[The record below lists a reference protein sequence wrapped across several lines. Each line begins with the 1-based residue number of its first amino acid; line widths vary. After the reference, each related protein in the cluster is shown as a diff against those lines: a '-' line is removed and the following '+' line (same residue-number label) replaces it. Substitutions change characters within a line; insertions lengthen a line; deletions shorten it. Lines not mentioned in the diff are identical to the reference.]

1 MSTQEVRSSLR
12 PKSLRAK
19 KVKEPVAKKPVVKKP
34 VVKRKDVIGAGSQ
47 KLPAKK
53 GGRKAKVP
61 QHFAVAELAP
71 HLHEDAWQAC

>member
-19 KVKEPVAKKPVVKKP
+19 KVKEPVAKKPVVK
-34 VVKRKDVIGAGSQ
+34 RKDVIGAGSQ

-53 GGRKAKVP
+53 GGRKSKVP
-61 QHFAVAELAP
+61 SVLFYKLIYI
-71 HLHEDAWQAC
+71 

>member
-1 MSTQEVRSSLR
+1 M
-12 PKSLRAK
+12 RAK
-19 KVKEPVAKKPVVKKP
+19 KVKEPVAKKP

-61 QHFAVAELAP
+61 H
-71 HLHEDAWQAC
+71 AC